1 MRVPGLEGYMK
12 RVEEFRPKRIQKR
25 RNTGKDG
32 NRKGGFRIMTKGM
45 RNRRDAGHW
54 TGGKE
59 K

>member
-1 MRVPGLEGYMK
+1 MK

-54 TGGKE
+54 TLDRRKR
-59 K
+59 KVV